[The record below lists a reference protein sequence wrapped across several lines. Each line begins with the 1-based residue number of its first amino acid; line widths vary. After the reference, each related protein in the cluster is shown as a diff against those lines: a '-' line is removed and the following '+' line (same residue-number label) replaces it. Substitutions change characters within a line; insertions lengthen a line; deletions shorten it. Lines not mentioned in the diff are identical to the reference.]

1 MSDQIQLEG
10 GVARPRGA
18 IPSRPANPVLSLI
31 DDFSLEMSGKDQP
44 ALQEAKSIIPPD
56 TLINVTFLGNETLD
70 LRVSAARSVREYGFR
85 PVPHI
90 AARRLQSD
98 DQLKEFLI
106 RLQEVGANEQVFAV
120 GGDPAT
126 PEGPYDDSLSV
137 IRSGILADHGVK
149 HVSISGYP
157 EGHPDIPGERLWDA
171 LSGKYAALTEQGL
184 DSTILTQFGFDADP
198 VVRWISEVRDRG
210 IEAPIRVGVPG
221 PAGVKRL
228 LAFAARFGV
237 ASSASVVKKYGLSL
251 TNLFG
256 TAGPDRFIRA
266 LAGQLEG
273 KGLGEVG
280 LHFYAFGGLHPTG
293 EWIRNF
299 RKEA

>member
-1 MSDQIQLEG
+1 MSDQIQLG
-10 GVARPRGA
+10 GGLAPPKGVARLRPVNA
-18 IPSRPANPVLSLI
+18 IHSLL
-31 DDFSLEMSGKDQP
+31 DDFSLEMSGKDQS
-44 ALQEAKSIIPPD
+44 ALREAQPVIPED

-70 LRVSAARSVREYGFR
+70 LRVSAARSARECGFR

-98 DQLKEFLI
+98 KHLKEFLS
-106 RLQEVGANEQVFAV
+106 RLQDVGANERVFAV
-120 GGDPAT
+120 GGDPST
-126 PEGPYDDSLSV
+126 PEGPYEDSLSV

-157 EGHPDIPGERLWDA
+157 EGHPDISSDRLWAA
-171 LSGKYAALTEQGL
+171 LTGKYAALTEQGL
-184 DSTILTQFGFDADP
+184 DLTILTQFGFDADP
-198 VVRWISEVRDRG
+198 VVRWITQVRDRG
-210 IEAPIRVGVPG
+210 IEAPIRIGVPG

-237 ASSASVVKKYGLSL
+237 ASSASVIKKYGLSL

-266 LAGQLEG
+266 LAEQVDG
-273 KGLGEVG
+273 KGLGQIG